1 MRERMIMAMLF
12 PLLAVLVI
20 VVFAGGLGVIFM
32 VLHST
37 ELEQWAVVILGMAL
51 VIGVPTAAAL
61 AQRRVE
67 REKP

>member
-61 AQRRVE
+61 AQRRIE
-67 REKP
+67 RE

>member
-67 REKP
+67 RE